1 MEHCHHAQVHRRAGD
16 CAWCIVS
23 EMEVSLM
30 DYKKQFDKDPTLI
43 GDIIKNQWL
52 VNFKQRANR
61 KEVRNG

>member
-1 MEHCHHAQVHRRAGD
+1 M
-16 CAWCIVS
+16 
-23 EMEVSLM
+23 M
-30 DYKKQFDKDPTLI
+30 DYKKQFDKGPTLI

>member
-1 MEHCHHAQVHRRAGD
+1 
-16 CAWCIVS
+16 
-23 EMEVSLM
+23 M
-30 DYKKQFDKDPTLI
+30 DYKKQI

>member
-1 MEHCHHAQVHRRAGD
+1 MMA
-16 CAWCIVS
+16 
-23 EMEVSLM
+23 
-30 DYKKQFDKDPTLI
+30 YKKQFDKGPTLI